1 MALTIK
7 EVRRT
12 TQVAT
17 SPSEEVALNG
27 RNGMTRIT
35 RRKLISASAA
45 FAAIALASTAM
56 PAQAF
61 TPKSEIGVS
70 ASEIKLGITIPMTGA
85 ASPGYNKVPGAMKAY
100 FDYVNANG
108 GVYGRKITLVVK
120 DDQYVPTQA
129 VAKTNELIL
138 KDRVLAL
145 VGPLGT
151 ANNKAV
157 AASVKPANRG
167 LPVLFVN
174 TGFSGFADVKKYKTT
189 YAMLPSYVMEAKI
202 MAEYI
207 KDNFAGKTI
216 GLVYQDDDFGSDA
229 LAGFKSA
236 GITFAAKVGY
246 ASGSQSATTAAGWV
260 TKLKA
265 ANCDVVILFGV
276 SSATAAGLGT
286 AAAMKYTPQWIL
298 GSVGG
303 DATTIKAAGV
313 PAGVLYNAVGA
324 SFLPA
329 TTDTSDEYVS
339 LFSSI
344 YSKAVP
350 GSTFDNNVLVGMNTA
365 FVTVQA
371 LQAAGKN
378 LTRKS
383 LLAAIDSKG
392 STFASAAL
400 LPLNYSKT
408 SHVGYN
414 GYWFGKYTPT
424 GDLKPDGG
432 KYTVYTTDSASG
444 AVVKSTFKRPAM
456 PAKGLPN

>member
-1 MALTIK
+1 MKAF
-7 EVRRT
+7 
-12 TQVAT
+12 
-17 SPSEEVALNG
+17 N
-27 RNGMTRIT
+27 
-35 RRKLISASAA
+35 RRKLVTASAMLA
-45 FAAIALASTAM
+45 VSAMSVAAV

-61 TPKSEIGVS
+61 TPKAEVGVS
-70 ASEIKLGITIPMTGA
+70 ATEIKLGITIPMTGA

-108 GVYGRKITLVVK
+108 GVNGRKITLVVK

-129 VAKTNELIL
+129 VSKTNELIL
-138 KDRVLAL
+138 KDKVFAL
-145 VGPLGT
+145 VSPLGT

-157 AASVKPANRG
+157 AASVNPGRRG
-167 LPVLFVN
+167 VPVLFVN
-174 TGFSGFADVKKYKTT
+174 TGFSGFADAKKYPTT
-189 YAMLPSYVMEAKI
+189 YTLLPSYVMEAKI
-202 MAEYI
+202 MGEYI

-229 LAGFKSA
+229 LAGFKQA
-236 GITFAAKVGY
+236 GVKFATTVGY

-286 AAAMKYTPQWIL
+286 AAAMKYAPQWIL

-303 DATTIKAAGV
+303 DATTITASGV

-329 TTDTSDEYVS
+329 TTDTADEYVS
-339 LFSSI
+339 LFSGI
-344 YSKAVP
+344 YAKAVP
-350 GSTFDNNVLVGMNTA
+350 GSAFDNNVLVGMNSA
-365 FVTVQA
+365 FVAVQA
-371 LQAAGKN
+371 LKAAGKN
-378 LTRKS
+378 PTRKS
-383 LLAAIDSKG
+383 LMAAINSKG

-400 LPLNYSKT
+400 LPLNYSAT
-408 SHVGYN
+408 SRVGYN

-424 GDLKPDGG
+424 GALRPDGG
-432 KYTVYTTDSASG
+432 KYTLYTTDSGTG
-444 AVVKSTFKRPAM
+444 AVVKSTYKRPAM

>member
-1 MALTIK
+1 MK
-7 EVRRT
+7 
-12 TQVAT
+12 
-17 SPSEEVALNG
+17 SFN
-27 RNGMTRIT
+27 
-35 RRKLISASAA
+35 RRKLVTASAM
-45 FAAIALASTAM
+45 LAVTAM
-56 PAQAF
+56 TVATVPAQAF
-61 TPKSEIGVS
+61 SPKSEVGVT
-70 ASEIKLGITIPMTGA
+70 AREIKLGITLPMTGA
-85 ASPGYNKVPGAMKAY
+85 ASPGYNKVPAAMKAY

-108 GVYGRKITLVVK
+108 GVNGRKITLVVK

-138 KDRVLAL
+138 KDRVFAL
-145 VGPLGT
+145 VSPLGT

-157 AASVKPANRG
+157 AASVNPGKRG
-167 LPVLFVN
+167 VPVLFVN
-174 TGFSGFADVKKYKTT
+174 TGFSGFADTKKFPTT
-189 YAMLPSYVMEAKI
+189 YTLLPSYVMEAKI

-207 KDNFAGKTI
+207 KDNFAGKSI

-229 LAGFKSA
+229 LAGFKQA
-236 GITFAAKVGY
+236 GIKFATTVGY

-286 AAAMKYTPQWIL
+286 AAALRYAPQWIL

-303 DATTIKAAGV
+303 DATTIRAAGV
-313 PAGVLYNAVGA
+313 PAAVLTNAVGA

-329 TTDTSDEYVS
+329 TTDTSDEYVA
-339 LFSSI
+339 LFQSI

-350 GSTFDNNVLVGMNTA
+350 GSAFDNNVLVGMNSA

-371 LQAAGKN
+371 LKAAGQN
-378 LTRKS
+378 PTRRS

-392 STFASAAL
+392 STFASAGL
-400 LPLNYSKT
+400 VPLNYSRT

-414 GYWFGKYTPT
+414 GYWFGKYTSA
-424 GDLKPDGG
+424 GELKPDGG
-432 KYTVYTTDSASG
+432 KYTLYTTDSGSG
-444 AVVKSTFKRPAM
+444 AVVKSTYKRPAM

>member
-1 MALTIK
+1 MK
-7 EVRRT
+7 
-12 TQVAT
+12 
-17 SPSEEVALNG
+17 SFN
-27 RNGMTRIT
+27 
-35 RRKLISASAA
+35 RRKLISASAIL
-45 FAAIALASTAM
+45 AATALTATAV

-61 TPKSEIGVS
+61 SPKSEVGVS
-70 ASEIKLGITIPMTGA
+70 KNEIKLGVTLPMTGA

-108 GVYGRKITLVVK
+108 GVNGRKITLVVK

-145 VGPLGT
+145 VSPLGT

-157 AASVKPANRG
+157 AASVNPGKRG
-167 LPVLFVN
+167 VPVLFVN
-174 TGFSGFADVKKYKTT
+174 TGFSGFADTKKFPTT
-189 YAMLPSYVMEAKI
+189 YAILPSYVMEAKI

-236 GITFAAKVGY
+236 GIKFAATVGY

-286 AAAMKYTPQWIL
+286 AAALKYAPQWIL

-303 DATTIKAAGV
+303 DGTTIKATIGADKV
-313 PAGVLYNAVGA
+313 GVLYNAVGA

-329 TTDTSDEYVS
+329 TTDTADEYVA

-350 GSTFDNNVLVGMNTA
+350 GSAFDNNVLVGMNSA

-371 LQAAGKN
+371 LKAAGTN
-378 LTRKS
+378 PTRKS

-414 GYWFGKYTPT
+414 GYWFGKYSPT

-432 KYTVYTTDSASG
+432 KYTLYTTDSGSG
-444 AVVKSTFKRPAM
+444 AVVKSTWKRPAM